1 MSKEKIGSITIPSS
15 ESPTSSFSIESNSPS
30 NVKFGTFSGT
40 KRAASCMRDTLSRQ
54 CLVVKVD
61 ELEDE
66 LRGKKQKVADGKELA
81 QNLVKKIDWLLSETS
96 DKLHLLREYR
106 RQGITYVQI
115 GMLGR

>member
-15 ESPTSSFSIESNSPS
+15 ESPTFSFPIESNSPS

-40 KRAASCMRDTLSRQ
+40 KRAASCTRDTLSRQ

-81 QNLVKKIDWLLSETS
+81 QNLVKKIDWLLSKT
-96 DKLHLLREYR
+96 
-106 RQGITYVQI
+106 
-115 GMLGR
+115 